1 MVQEWRCLA
10 VPCESNIRI
19 YGEHDDATLA
29 QMNRC
34 MKKGSVVAGVLCADG
49 HLGYAH
55 PIGGVIAY
63 ERHISV
69 SGVGYDIACGNMA
82 VKLDLKIDEIRS
94 KLSTIATDITQNI
107 AFGLGRKNQEK
118 VDHELFD
125 SDLWVDA
132 DAAHLK
138 DLARSQLGTVG
149 SGNHYI
155 DVFHDENDFIW
166 VGVHFGSRGLGHKLT
181 TETLKSLK
189 AKADMHSEPA
199 LIAADTMVGDL
210 YMARLNLAGQYAYAG
225 REWVV
230 ERVQK
235 IIGAAI
241 GDEIVHN
248 HHNYCWIENHYGAKL
263 YVVRKGAT
271 PAWPGQLGFVGGSMG
286 DDAYI
291 IRGRTGPEEALA
303 STIHGAGRVMGR
315 LEAKGRVRRDPA
327 TGEKKLEPGRISPAE
342 WRRWMIERNVI
353 LIGGCLDEA
362 PQAYRRLDEVIK
374 YHEDTIDVVH
384 TLTPIVVIMAGGEVR
399 DPYKD

>member
-1 MVQEWRCLA
+1 
-10 VPCESNIRI
+10 VPCENNIRI

-29 QMNRC
+29 QLNRC
-34 MKKGSVVAGVLCADG
+34 MRTGSAVAGVLCADG

-82 VKLDLKIDEIRS
+82 VKLDLKIDEIRP
-94 KLSTIATDITQNI
+94 KLGTIATDIAQNI

-132 DAAHLK
+132 GAAHLK

-155 DVFHDENDFIW
+155 DVFHDENDFVWI
-166 VGVHFGSRGLGHKLT
+166 GVHFGSRGLGHKLT
-181 TETLKSLK
+181 TDTLKTLR

-199 LIAADTMVGDL
+199 LIAADTMVGDM
-210 YMARLNLAGQYAYAG
+210 YMARLQLAGQYAYAG
-225 REWVV
+225 REWVID
-230 ERVQK
+230 RVQK
-235 IIGAAI
+235 IIGGAI

-286 DDAYI
+286 DNAYI
-291 IRGRTGPEEALA
+291 IRGKTGPKEALA

-315 LEAKGRVRRDPA
+315 LEAKGRLRRDPA
-327 TGEKKLEPGRISPAE
+327 TGEKRLEPGRINPAE
-342 WRRWMIERNVI
+342 WRRWMTERNVI
-353 LIGGCLDEA
+353 LVGGGLDEA
-362 PQAYRRLDEVIK
+362 PQVYRRLNEVIK
-374 YHEDTIDVVH
+374 YHEDTIDIVH
-384 TLTPIVVIMAGGEVR
+384 TLRPLVVLMAGEDVR

>member
-1 MVQEWRCLA
+1 
-10 VPCESNIRI
+10 VPCENNIRI

-34 MKKGSVVAGVLCADG
+34 MRKGSAVAGVLCADG

-94 KLSTIATDITQNI
+94 KLNTIANDIAQNI

-132 DAAHLK
+132 GAAHLK

-149 SGNHYI
+149 CGNHYI

-199 LIAADTMVGDL
+199 LIAADTMMGGL
-210 YMARLNLAGQYAYAG
+210 YMARLQLAGQYAYAG

-230 ERVQK
+230 DRVQK

-303 STIHGAGRVMGR
+303 TTIHGAGRVMGR
-315 LEAKGRVRRDPA
+315 LEAKGRLRRDPV
-327 TGEKKLEPGRISPAE
+327 TGEKKLVPGRISAAE
-342 WRRWMIERNVI
+342 WRRWMSERNVI

-374 YHEDTIDVVH
+374 YHEHTIDVVH
-384 TLTPIVVIMAGGEVR
+384 TLTPIVVIMAGEEVR